1 MRIAALIIGLIWAGF
16 WTWFGLASGIS
27 EGLDVI
33 GVIIHTSMPGLFFF
47 ITIAVAW
54 KRGVVGGILLIFLG
68 LVVAIGY
75 PLMVVGKFPA
85 TTIVAVLIT
94 MALPPLMSGALFWK
108 ASWKQ

>member
-33 GVIIHTSMPGLFFF
+33 GIIIHAIMPGLFFF
-47 ITIAVAW
+47 TTIAVAW